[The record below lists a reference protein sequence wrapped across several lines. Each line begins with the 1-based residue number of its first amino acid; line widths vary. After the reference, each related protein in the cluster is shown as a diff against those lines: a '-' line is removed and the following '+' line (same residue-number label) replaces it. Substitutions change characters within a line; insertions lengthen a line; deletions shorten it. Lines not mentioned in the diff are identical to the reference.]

1 MEDKLKK
8 WGFQDNNGIENT
20 QRIRIGG
27 MMIKLKENL
36 REDDQRPTISLGL
49 GDPSCFQCFK
59 TCPVSEDEIVE
70 SIRSAKFNL

>member
-1 MEDKLKK
+1 MEDKVKK

-20 QRIRIGG
+20 QRISIGG

-36 REDDQRPTISLGL
+36 REDDPRPTISLGL

-59 TCPVSEDEIVE
+59 TCPVSEDVH
-70 SIRSAKFNL
+70 SFC